1 MTEPAAPAAAPV
13 REGFVEPAVIDP
25 ALVERAR
32 RRVPLLFLNVF
43 VVAICGLV
51 YELVAGAAASYLLGD
66 SVTQFSLVIGLYL
79 SAMGVGAWLSKHLEA
94 GISRRFVDVQIAI
107 ALFGGTSAPA
117 LFFAYGALP
126 GFRALLFL
134 EVFVIG
140 ALVGLELPLLMRIL
154 ERQLAFKELV
164 SRVLAF
170 DYLGA
175 LAASLLFPLVLVPQL
190 GLVRSSLVMGLAN
203 AAVALWATELL
214 RDDMRPFVVRALRAR
229 AFVVAIIL
237 VVGII
242 KAGTLSSLA
251 EERLF
256 SDPVVFTKSTPY
268 QRIVVTSS
276 ARGFQLYLNGNL
288 QLDSADEYRYH
299 EALVHPALAALGR
312 RPARVL
318 VLGGGDGLALRELLK
333 AEGEGSVGAIT
344 LVDLDPGMTSLSRD
358 FPPLADLNGRAFDD
372 PRVRVV
378 NEDAFVWLD
387 ERFERLAAEQ
397 RSDGRDGGA
406 PFDLVIVDFPD
417 PNHFALG
424 KLYTKRFY
432 SLLARALADDGVV
445 AVQSTSPLAVPKS
458 YWTIVTTMEAAGFVV
473 KPYQVTVPSF
483 GVWGYCLGKKSAF
496 DVPQSLGTS
505 VPRDKLRFLDD
516 QTLAGLFQLAPD
528 MRRVPAEVNRLD
540 NQILVRTYEEE
551 GNRWR

>member
-1 MTEPAAPAAAPV
+1 MTEPAASA
-13 REGFVEPAVIDP
+13 RDGFVEPTVIDP

-126 GFRALLFL
+126 GFQALLFL

-229 AFVVAIIL
+229 AFVVAIVL

-312 RPARVL
+312 RPQRVL

-333 AEGEGSVGAIT
+333 AEGDRAVDAIT

-358 FPPLADLNGRAFDD
+358 FPPLAELNGRAFDD

-387 ERFERLAAEQ
+387 ERFEQ
-397 RSDGRDGGA
+397 REGGHGDDA
-406 PFDLVIVDFPD
+406 PFDLAIVDFPD

-432 SLLARALADDGVV
+432 SLLLRALADDGVV

-458 YWTIVTTMEAAGFVV
+458 YWTIVTTMEAAGFIV

-483 GVWGYCLGKKSAF
+483 GVWGYCLAKKSAF
-496 DVPQSLGTS
+496 DTPRSLGPA
-505 VPRDKLRFLDD
+505 VPREKLRFLDD
-516 QTLAGLFQLAPD
+516 QTLAGLFQLSPD
-528 MRRVPAEVNRLD
+528 MRRLPAEVNRLD